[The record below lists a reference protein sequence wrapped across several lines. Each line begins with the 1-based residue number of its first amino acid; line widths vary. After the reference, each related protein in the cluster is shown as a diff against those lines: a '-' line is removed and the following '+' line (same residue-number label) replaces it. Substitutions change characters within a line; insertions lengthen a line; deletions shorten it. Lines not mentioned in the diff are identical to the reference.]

1 MWDDVKA
8 LNAAAVT
15 LAALAAVALAAG
27 ALVWTVRQPLFA
39 FRDVV
44 VTEPLARANAAYVEA
59 VLRSELHGTF
69 FTLDFDAARA
79 SLREVPW
86 VRRVALRR
94 QWPSRLEVTLDEY
107 TPLARWN
114 DVALVDPD
122 GAVFSAGFDG
132 ELPQLTGPDG
142 RAPDVVA
149 RYREFRDVL
158 APLQKQWDQLPPR
171 RQANMLQKAQ
181 RWVTLPPGRREKIR
195 ERIARWQQMT
205 PEQRQDARA
214 NERKFRELPP
224 AQRERLHNSFER
236 FQQLPP
242 AQRERLMRQW
252 RELPPAQRRQWIRP
266 QNHGGDASGHPPTHR

>member
-15 LAALAAVALAAG
+15 LAALAAIALAVG
-27 ALVWTVRQPLFA
+27 AMVWTVRQPLFA

-44 VTEPLARANAAYVEA
+44 VTAPLARANAAYIEA

-94 QWPSRLEVTLDEY
+94 QWPSRLEVTIDEY

-122 GAVFSAGFDG
+122 GAVFTAGYDG
-132 ELPQLTGPDG
+132 DLPQLTGPDG
-142 RAPDVVA
+142 HAPDVVT
-149 RYREFRDVL
+149 RYREFREVL
-158 APLQKQWDQLPPR
+158 APLGLVLTGLALTPR
-171 RQANMLQKAQ
+171 GSWSLKASHAGG
-181 RWVTLPPGRREKIR
+181 VVAIELGR
-195 ERIARWQQMT
+195 T
-205 PEQRQDARA
+205 DVG
-214 NERKFRELPP
+214 
-224 AQRERLHNSFER
+224 ERLARMASVYPRTLGALER
-236 FQQLPP
+236 AGRTVDYVDLRYRAGFAARVPGLRDKPVKK
-242 AQRERLMRQW
+242 A
-252 RELPPAQRRQWIRP
+252 A
-266 QNHGGDASGHPPTHR
+266 